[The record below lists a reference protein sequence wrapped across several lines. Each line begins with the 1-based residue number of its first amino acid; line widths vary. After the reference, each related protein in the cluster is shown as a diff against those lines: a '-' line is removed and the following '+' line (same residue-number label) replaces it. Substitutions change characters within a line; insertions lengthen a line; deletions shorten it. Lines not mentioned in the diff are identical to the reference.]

1 MGPLAL
7 LPLQGQAQSEEMT
20 ISHEPLPMHSYRM
33 SRRGLSHALSAL
45 SRGAAVIAL
54 AFTTTL
60 LTGAVTPASAQGPPG
75 YYLVGAKGNLYNFG
89 SAVSK
94 GSEAGK
100 TLPAPIVGMAIAS
113 DGYYLVGAKGNVYNF
128 GGAPFRGSMA
138 DKTLPAPI
146 VGMAVQGCGPPG
158 YYLVGAK
165 GNVYNFGERWHG
177 SAAGK
182 TLPAPIVGIEVRSC
196 ADGYYLAGAK
206 GNVYNFGDDPLE
218 GSEAGKTLPAPIV
231 GISG

>member
-1 MGPLAL
+1 
-7 LPLQGQAQSEEMT
+7 MT

-75 YYLVGAKGNLYNFG
+75 YYLVGAKGNVYNFG

-100 TLPAPIVGMAIAS
+100 TLPAPIVGMATT
-113 DGYYLVGAKGNVYNF
+113 DG
-128 GGAPFRGSMA
+128 
-138 DKTLPAPI
+138 
-146 VGMAVQGCGPPG
+146 G

>member
-1 MGPLAL
+1 
-7 LPLQGQAQSEEMT
+7 
-20 ISHEPLPMHSYRM
+20 
-33 SRRGLSHALSAL
+33 
-45 SRGAAVIAL
+45 
-54 AFTTTL
+54 
-60 LTGAVTPASAQGPPG
+60 
-75 YYLVGAKGNLYNFG
+75 
-89 SAVSK
+89 
-94 GSEAGK
+94 
-100 TLPAPIVGMAIAS
+100 
-113 DGYYLVGAKGNVYNF
+113 
-128 GGAPFRGSMA
+128 MA